1 VTQSPDHG
9 GVVTTAEPELS
20 NADGAEE
27 AAQPSAA
34 AEPDLQGADGATHP
48 PKRSEFA
55 WLERRWV
62 AAGVFAAAGIVLFVA
77 YLAQARTLPVH
88 LDAPSGSA
96 WQTLQAWDMLHG
108 NVLLRGWSLAD
119 VSVYTTELPEYMLVE
134 LIRGLNGD
142 VVHVAAALSYTLIVV
157 LGALLA
163 KGRATGR
170 EGLIR
175 LLVAAGIMLAP
186 SLHSGTDVL
195 LSGPDHTGTQVPLLV
210 IWLVLDRARARWWVP
225 VVVAVLLAWAQVGD
239 AIVLVECVLPLVVVC
254 AVRMYRRPGPLAQQ
268 WYELSLAG
276 AALVSVGVAKLVLA
290 VIKQAG
296 GFTLRSP
303 VIGFSTAASMSA
315 QFWVKVQR
323 VLELFGASFFGLTLG
338 HSAISIAIHLIGFA
352 LVVWAVAVGVR
363 RFFGE
368 SDLIVQV
375 LVVAFVLL
383 LAAYMFG
390 TKPDANEMIGLL
402 PIGAVLAGRLLP
414 GRLSRARLAPT
425 MGVVLACY
433 GVMLLVNAVHPAAS
447 DQSQPSAKWFEA
459 HHLTYGLGQVA
470 DSSKVTVDSGAR
482 VQVRP
487 TRFYNHQL
495 VTTSWQTDASW
506 YDANQHDANFVVWKV
521 PSTCANACQP
531 VTDLRNEFGPPA
543 TTYQVGNFIVLVWHK
558 NLLANVP
565 MLYWCGNVWPWNAS
579 GPPSAKACS

>member
-1 VTQSPDHG
+1 M
-9 GVVTTAEPELS
+9 TTAEPELS
-20 NADGAEE
+20 KAEE
-27 AAQPSAA
+27 SEESEESDQPSAA
-34 AEPDLQGADGATHP
+34 AESDVQGAGGTTHP

-55 WLERRWV
+55 WRERRWV
-62 AAGVFAAAGIVLFVA
+62 VAAAVAAAGLVLFVA

-175 LLVAAGIMLAP
+175 LLVAAAIMLAP
-186 SLHSGTDVL
+186 SLRPGTDVL

-225 VVVAVLLAWAQVGD
+225 VVVTVLLTWAQVGD

-254 AVRMYRRPGPLAQQ
+254 AVRMYRQPRPLAQR

-276 AALVSVGVAKLVLA
+276 GALISAGVAKLALA

-296 GFTLRSP
+296 GFTLRPP

-323 VLELFGASFFGLTLG
+323 VLDVFGASFFGLRLG
-338 HSAISIAIHLIGFA
+338 HSSAIVLALHLIGFA

-363 RFFGE
+363 RFLGE

-375 LVVAFVLL
+375 LVAAFVLL
-383 LAAYMFG
+383 LAAYIFG
-390 TKPDANEMIGLL
+390 TKPDANEMVGLL

-414 GRLSRARLAPT
+414 GRLSRARLVPT
-425 MGVVLACY
+425 MGVVLACNC
-433 GVMLLVNAVHPAAS
+433 LLLAFHALQPAAP
-447 DQSQPSAKWFEA
+447 DQSVPSANWFDA
-459 HHLTYGLGQVA
+459 HHLAYGLGQVA
-470 DSSKVTVDSGAR
+470 DANKITVDSGDR

-495 VTTSWQTDASW
+495 VTTSWQTNASW
-506 YDANQHDANFVVWKV
+506 YDANQHDASFVVWKV
-521 PSTCANACQP
+521 PSSCANACEP

-543 TTYQVGNFIVLVWHK
+543 TTYQVGDFIVLVWHK

-565 MLYWCGNVWPWNAS
+565 MLYWCGDVWPWNAS